1 MYLLTNP
8 LATWQAALV
17 MIIMAA
23 QGTLFG
29 GAIKMLT
36 KKLEY
41 IQDKLDKEK
50 EAGVITGYEKN
61 DLERRINLIEKE
73 NDRLNTDLD
82 NAHAEIIAVKRKLYS
97 EELEELKKT

>member
-1 MYLLTNP
+1 MFLLTNP
-8 LATWQAALV
+8 NATWQATLV
-17 MIIMAA
+17 MVIMAA

-41 IQDKLDKEK
+41 IQSKLDKEK
-50 EAGVITGYEKN
+50 EITVKTGYEKS
-61 DLERRINLIEKE
+61 DLERRIELIEKE

-82 NAHAEIIAVKRKLYS
+82 NAHAEIIAVKKQLYTDQ
-97 EELEELKKT
+97 LNDLKK